1 MNLKKLAESF
11 NYLSGIKDIS
21 VLGEEIKLTSSQD
34 EELLN
39 IIKKYVKDPDEA
51 NNKIQDYIDGDVKK
65 PDIQDG
71 DFADEFEAWK
81 KKHNIKEGT
90 CGYSVDGKPAD
101 TPAGPNLIKKSDLNE
116 SVRKVVRKVLKQVV
130 KEGNYFNSLEEEVN
144 EDIQKAI
151 QEFRENQDGANLK
164 DIAEKYNLNEIELE
178 NALAEEPNEGNAFAV
193 ARLKAIKAG
202 EDEFEVG
209 GKKHKVTDVSD
220 DDKKAAEEL

>member
-1 MNLKKLAESF
+1 MSLKKLAESF

-21 VLGEEIKLTSSQD
+21 VLGEEVIKLTPDQD

-39 IIKKYVKDPDEA
+39 IIKKYVKDPDDA
-51 NNKIQDYIDGDVKK
+51 NNKIQDYIDGEVEK

-71 DFADEFEAWK
+71 DFMDEFMAWK
-81 KKHNIKEGT
+81 KKHSIKE
-90 CGYSVDGKPAD
+90 
-101 TPAGPNLIKKSDLNE
+101 NNLNE

-151 QEFRENQDGANLK
+151 QEFKENQDGANLK

-220 DDKKAAEEL
+220 DDKKAAEEI

>member
-1 MNLKKLAESF
+1 M
-11 NYLSGIKDIS
+11 
-21 VLGEEIKLTSSQD
+21 
-34 EELLN
+34 
-39 IIKKYVKDPDEA
+39 
-51 NNKIQDYIDGDVKK
+51 
-65 PDIQDG
+65 
-71 DFADEFEAWK
+71 DEFMAWK
-81 KKHNIKEGT
+81 KKHSIKE
-90 CGYSVDGKPAD
+90 
-101 TPAGPNLIKKSDLNE
+101 NNLNE

-151 QEFRENQDGANLK
+151 QEFKENQDGANLK

-220 DDKKAAEEL
+220 DDKEAAEKL